1 MKPKIINIDQLRC
14 NRLDET
20 QEQFDMIKYENF
32 NFPSSVSHHT
42 HRHNYY
48 MLFFCT
54 HGTGKHLVDFEE
66 HDIRAGQIIAMHPGQ
81 IHAWMEDKDLRGYL
95 IFFTTAFFHMRYHN
109 NVLLD
114 FPFFSTDC
122 RSPHIDIPKDQIAH
136 KNSLFDCMLKE
147 FEKKESDYLKAL
159 RSYLNII
166 LVEAKR
172 IFETDLQRQQQKDKN
187 SYLIV
192 RNFERLINEHFSRKH
207 KVKDYAELLLLTPNY
222 LNAISNKITGK
233 PAGELIRSRIMLEAK
248 RLLLHESLTVAEIG
262 NKLGFEDNSYFSRF
276 FKKYE
281 GTSPEKFRKQ
291 MLNVGPT

>member
-95 IFFTTAFFHMRYHN
+95 IFFTTAFFAAF
-109 NVLLD
+109 LTTD
-114 FPFFSTDC
+114 FFAAVFLAALFLVVFFAADMVC
-122 RSPHIDIPKDQIAH
+122 
-136 KNSLFDCMLKE
+136 
-147 FEKKESDYLKAL
+147 
-159 RSYLNII
+159 
-166 LVEAKR
+166 
-172 IFETDLQRQQQKDKN
+172 
-187 SYLIV
+187 
-192 RNFERLINEHFSRKH
+192 
-207 KVKDYAELLLLTPNY
+207 
-222 LNAISNKITGK
+222 
-233 PAGELIRSRIMLEAK
+233 
-248 RLLLHESLTVAEIG
+248 
-262 NKLGFEDNSYFSRF
+262 
-276 FKKYE
+276 
-281 GTSPEKFRKQ
+281 
-291 MLNVGPT
+291 